1 MGPSPF
7 APMRRLNVDVLL
19 VKRIDPFGSIFATG
33 EHERVDYSIIAQDAD
48 FEISV
53 RWRSWATILRATNAS
68 RNPQMKIA
76 LDFYKYEAS
85 GTTS

>member
-1 MGPSPF
+1 
-7 APMRRLNVDVLL
+7 MRRLNVDVLL

-53 RWRSWATILRATNAS
+53 RWRS
-68 RNPQMKIA
+68 
-76 LDFYKYEAS
+76 
-85 GTTS
+85 